1 MCRAALRG
9 CGRRCRRRLS
19 GILPSR
25 GAKAELRFWRALSAA
40 NMRTIAHTL
49 LLLVVLL
56 QFGAVIPPV
65 CATREREG
73 KAHCRKATQERE
85 GERVKEAG
93 NGAGAGEQGREAT
106 SPSISAPGSRD
117 RGHQQ
122 QQSSLLRQRRA
133 ASGKALGFLGQNQ
146 GLEGRS
152 ASKTAAMS
160 CFCFALAL
168 ASSLRSNP
176 A

>member
-65 CATREREG
+65 CATREREEQGPLQEGDARERRRKSQRSG
-73 KAHCRKATQERE
+73 KWSGSGRARKSEERRHRRAYRRQVAVTEVISSNRAACFASDGRQGPWLPGTKPGPGGQERVE
-85 GERVKEAG
+85 NSG
-93 NGAGAGEQGREAT
+93 NELLVLRAGAG
-106 SPSISAPGSRD
+106 
-117 RGHQQ
+117 
-122 QQSSLLRQRRA
+122 
-133 ASGKALGFLGQNQ
+133 
-146 GLEGRS
+146 
-152 ASKTAAMS
+152 
-160 CFCFALAL
+160 
-168 ASSLRSNP
+168 
-176 A
+176 

>member
-1 MCRAALRG
+1 MCRVALRG

-65 CATREREG
+65 CATREREEQGPLQEGDARERRIKSQRSG
-73 KAHCRKATQERE
+73 KWSGSGRARKSEERRHRRAYRRQVAVTEVISSNRAACFASDGRQGPWLPGTKPGPGGQERVE
-85 GERVKEAG
+85 NSGSELLVLR
-93 NGAGAGEQGREAT
+93 AGAG
-106 SPSISAPGSRD
+106 
-117 RGHQQ
+117 
-122 QQSSLLRQRRA
+122 
-133 ASGKALGFLGQNQ
+133 
-146 GLEGRS
+146 
-152 ASKTAAMS
+152 
-160 CFCFALAL
+160 
-168 ASSLRSNP
+168 
-176 A
+176 